1 VFSPRAAFLI
11 KPKADQTI
19 RVTYN
24 RAFRSPSMINNNL
37 NVTVANPLPL
47 GLINPAFGSAVF
59 LVPTT
64 ALGNQDL
71 KEEHIDAFEVSYT
84 GNVLDRVTVSA
95 ATYFTK
101 FSNEIFFTTSGTW
114 TTPPPGFPGLG
125 PFPPAALWGAL
136 IQQGI
141 VFPSSYTYKNLGQ
154 EKNKG
159 IELGVDGR
167 LTKSVTA
174 FANYSFQAD
183 PVPSFPGLT
192 AAQAANEINRPAKNR
207 YNLGL
212 SCSTAHGFG
221 SLTVTHADK
230 AFWQDVLDDRFHGET
245 AGYTMVNLTLGTK
258 WGEGK
263 YTGSLK
269 MTNLNNRQVMQ
280 HVFGDV
286 IRRQIVAELKIGLP
300 K

>member
-1 VFSPRAAFLI
+1 
-11 KPKADQTI
+11 
-19 RVTYN
+19 
-24 RAFRSPSMINNNL
+24 
-37 NVTVANPLPL
+37 
-47 GLINPAFGSAVF
+47 
-59 LVPTT
+59 
-64 ALGNQDL
+64 
-71 KEEHIDAFEVSYT
+71 
-84 GNVLDRVTVSA
+84 
-95 ATYFTK
+95 
-101 FSNEIFFTTSGTW
+101 
-114 TTPPPGFPGLG
+114 
-125 PFPPAALWGAL
+125 
-136 IQQGI
+136 

-159 IELGVDGR
+159 IELGIDGR

-221 SLTVTHADK
+221 NLTVTHADK